1 MSSEREDLGSPI
13 FSKPSRHRDTHW
25 GSIPATIAGCPIS
38 AWFWQMWDT
47 AGLPLKS
54 VAGTPKL
61 SSRPER
67 SVVEGP
73 AVSLAHKCGPCT
85 GTRIGAPSPPQL
97 PGIPY
102 LPGFGRYGIPQ
113 ISPSSPSRADNSVRV
128 PQQKPFTADPAVC
141 SSGSKPSEVKELP
154 FFSPGTHTHA
164 VGKHL
169 RRRAALAAEGAA
181 SCRD

>member
-1 MSSEREDLGSPI
+1 MSCEREELGGPI
-13 FSKPSRHRDTHW
+13 FPKHSLHRDTHW

-38 AWFWQMWDT
+38 ACFWQMWDT

-54 VAGTPKL
+54 VAGRQICTGAPCSHQRCPDFL
-61 SSRPER
+61 LRRTSHDHACGFPQRMPHEGAQRQQLRQEIRDTWAENDGR
-67 SVVEGP
+67 SP
-73 AVSLAHKCGPCT
+73 SKAFRFGPCRLFIST
-85 GTRIGAPSPPQL
+85 GTKQ
-97 PGIPY
+97 
-102 LPGFGRYGIPQ
+102 
-113 ISPSSPSRADNSVRV
+113 
-128 PQQKPFTADPAVC
+128 
-141 SSGSKPSEVKELP
+141 SEVKELP